1 MKLLVF
7 IGPSGSGKSTIVR
20 ALHARGVIVVTP
32 TWTTRPRRDDE
43 EGGTIEHQFVD
54 DEEFTRL
61 HQSGFLHD
69 VVTMFG
75 LPYRYG
81 LPRVESPADGRISAV
96 ILRAPLVQ
104 SLSLHYPDRVVY
116 QIETVRDR
124 ARDRVEGRSPTDLD
138 GGTRF
143 KGWKRELT
151 LGRHVASR
159 VFETGGSARATVA
172 AIRRAIIEDFF
183 VERSGLG

>member
-7 IGPSGSGKSTIVR
+7 IGPSGSGKSTIAR
-20 ALHARGVIVVTP
+20 ALHARGVIEVTP

-43 EGGTIEHQFVD
+43 ESRTIEHRFVD
-54 DEEFTRL
+54 DEEFTHL
-61 HQSGFLHD
+61 EQNGFFHD
-69 VVTMFG
+69 VVSMFG

-81 LPRVESPADGRISAV
+81 LPRVESPGGSRIPAV
-96 ILRAPLVQ
+96 IVRAPLVQ

-124 ARDRVEGRSPTDLD
+124 ARDRIESRSPADLD

-143 KGWKRELT
+143 NGWKRELA
-151 LGRHVASR
+151 LGRLAASR

-172 AIRRAIIEDFF
+172 DIRRAIIEDFLE
-183 VERSGLG
+183 ERSGLG